1 MATLFLR
8 SLVCDEPLTSFG
20 DDIEVFVD
28 DTSFGGQFGID
39 KGQSKDLAQLALAV
53 DPELLSFDD
62 GDTVT
67 IEFKEDSDPCNVN
80 DQDVNDQMK
89 QTGLQIDVPTAW
101 TPDDKK
107 THMVNI
113 NLIKPQNNNRDGKY
127 RLLYKFRQV

>member
-28 DTSFGGQFGID
+28 GTSFGGQFGID
-39 KGQSKDLAQLALAV
+39 QGQSKDLAQLALAV

-67 IEFKEDSDPCNVN
+67 IEFKEDSDQCEVN
-80 DQDVNDQMK
+80 DQP
-89 QTGLQIDVPTAW
+89 GLQIDVPAAW

-113 NLIKPQNNNRDGKY
+113 NLIKGDNRDGRY
-127 RLLYKFRQV
+127 RLFYKFRQV